1 MNISQ
6 LPHKNLY
13 ISGSLALLI
22 VGIGII
28 VNLPDR
34 PRVSGLAASNTSS
47 TESTTLS
54 ENEDDQ
60 DTDGDG
66 LFDWEEFLYGSDPK
80 KQDTDGDG
88 AQDGEEVRTGRNPIV
103 PNTAPAGE
111 SPNDPLTQL
120 QDPNFASTSAAI
132 SEAKREF
139 FRKYLEQAGKEVR
152 ETTYLDLI
160 SKFDAE
166 KLKPKREITD
176 LTIASENTND
186 AVKVYL
192 NDFGSAILRF
202 KSPNAPRSEIAIIE
216 DFGKTQD
223 PRVLRE
229 LQLPAIDYANFA
241 AELRKLKVP
250 SGLAKT
256 HLLIVE
262 GYEGMALGLSGM
274 ITMASDP
281 FMGAGGYQGYLIYR
295 VQVTDA
301 FAVLVT
307 EVTKRGITFTKDEP
321 GYMFY
326 ANVFAEQ

>member
-13 ISGSLALLI
+13 ISGALALLI
-22 VGIGII
+22 IGVGIII
-28 VNLPDR
+28 NLPER
-34 PRVSGLAASNTSS
+34 SRTSGIASDTSSANLAASG
-47 TESTTLS
+47 TE
-54 ENEDDQ
+54 EDEQ

-66 LFDWEEFLYGSDPK
+66 LFDWEEFLYGSDPR
-80 KQDTDGDG
+80 KQDTDSDST
-88 AQDGEEVRTGRNPIV
+88 QDGEEVRAARNPAV
-103 PNTAPAGE
+103 PNTAHTGE

-132 SEAKREF
+132 SETKKEF
-139 FRKYLEQAGKEVR
+139 FRKYLEQAGDEIR

-160 SKFDAE
+160 SKFDSS

-176 LTIASENTND
+176 LAIMSENTND
-186 AVKVYL
+186 ALKVYL
-192 NDFGSAILRF
+192 NEFGSAVLRF

-216 DFGKTQD
+216 DFGKNQD
-223 PRVLRE
+223 PRILRE

-241 AELRKLKVP
+241 LELRKVKVP
-250 SGLAKT
+250 SGLANT

-281 FMGAGGYQGYLIYR
+281 FMGAGGYQGYMIYR

-307 EVTKRGITFTKDEP
+307 EVTKRGITFTKDDP

>member
-13 ISGSLALLI
+13 ISGTLALLI
-22 VGIGII
+22 IGIGII
-28 VNLPDR
+28 VNLPER
-34 PRVSGLAASNTSS
+34 SHTSKLAASDTSS
-47 TESTTLS
+47 TNSSTSTT
-54 ENEDDQ
+54 EGGEQ
-60 DTDGDG
+60 DADGDG
-66 LFDWEEFLYGSDPK
+66 LLDWEEFLYGSDPK
-80 KQDTDGDG
+80 NPDTDGDG
-88 AQDGEEVRTGRNPIV
+88 TRDGEEIRAARNPIV
-103 PNTAPAGE
+103 PNTARAGGN
-111 SPNDPLTQL
+111 PNDPLTQL

-139 FRKYLEQAGKEVR
+139 FRKYLEQAGKEIR

-160 SKFDAE
+160 SKFDSS

-176 LTIASENTND
+176 LAIASENTND
-186 AVKVYL
+186 AVKAYL
-192 NDFGSAILRF
+192 NEFGSAVLRF

-223 PRVLRE
+223 PRVLKE

-241 AELRKLKVP
+241 LELRKLKVP